1 MFVSADEVTRSLR
14 GTAGLIGRR
23 PDALRHFDVSER
35 GFWRSFGAIWL
46 TAPAVTVALFLE
58 RGAGAAPFQ
67 LDHIT
72 ASVVA
77 GLLAGFLAVPLA
89 MIAVL
94 RRLGRTRAYV
104 PFVVVTNW
112 CLAAGLLALTLP
124 GCLLLLGLA
133 TPDLAALEAS
143 AFLVVVLWLHARAA
157 RAILGLPGPVAVMV
171 TLACFALVAGL
182 AGGAHAL
189 V

>member
-1 MFVSADEVTRSLR
+1 MTCGSTKNKVIL
-14 GTAGLIGRR
+14 
-23 PDALRHFDVSER
+23 SE
-35 GFWRSFGAIWL
+35 
-46 TAPAVTVALFLE
+46 P
-58 RGAGAAPFQ
+58 
-67 LDHIT
+67 
-72 ASVVA
+72 
-77 GLLAGFLAVPLA
+77 
-89 MIAVL
+89 
-94 RRLGRTRAYV
+94 
-104 PFVVVTNW
+104 VTNW